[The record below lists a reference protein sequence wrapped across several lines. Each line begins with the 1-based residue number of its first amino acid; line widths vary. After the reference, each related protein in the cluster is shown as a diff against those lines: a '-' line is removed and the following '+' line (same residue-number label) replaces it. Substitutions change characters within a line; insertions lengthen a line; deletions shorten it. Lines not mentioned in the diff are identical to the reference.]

1 MLDLQPPSSDAREM
15 RVQGWLWLREE
26 QLERPLERSIM
37 PIELLHLQGFPA
49 RDPLLAKALQGLTE
63 QEVVIGA
70 GNAMSVPVIGAVLA
84 DVFVKTLVGRLD
96 VAMEVSDSEDL
107 EDDLGVETS
116 FPRFKCGCWLHLR
129 RLPDGPG
136 GRLGGVGVHSG
147 RRSEKL
153 LLGRDARRAS
163 GLLMEAEREGS
174 SVVSR
179 VHAEILPGRQPGEAF
194 LRDLAS
200 TNGSWVL
207 GKGKVSPEDVEGE
220 VLASGDEI
228 SLGVDPGSWQG
239 GPDPSDFRFLFRIEM
254 PSPKRRRTGGTADRP
269 AVQPDLPQPPPA
281 ASPRTLAV
289 AATKDLP
296 SAAETIAALEELE
309 KVNSAQPT
317 LRNRTLR
324 GIGVS
329 GEARGPPVP
338 AAATVEGQELEE
350 MLWKASREAEV
361 RFFMSYQSLARRG
374 RDGSVPGFRR
384 WLDDLKLDG
393 YAKQALVWA
402 EEMGA
407 SDLEEVLENLEDF
420 MEKIG
425 LGEKLEDEEDMEAFY
440 AKAAAAAE
448 QIQVTNRPS
457 LHLNSSER
465 EDLWHFWSLRRPG
478 VELYRAFDARV
489 AELAEPAEP
498 AAAAGTGSLEERLS
512 TELRAR
518 LEGDLQYL
526 VVMREYHALHLPRL
540 PSLESSNGTWTFCG
554 GSEEW
559 LRRADGAAAPVPL
572 PPLERAV
579 KRTMQEAILGG
590 QPRGARFLETYL
602 AMERFHP
609 EDLPDSPCEVVNV
622 SKQAVLQA
630 VRAVAGAAGLPDW
643 NRSFDDAPVPLAI
656 TPESLQNRSEVV
668 KQVRRYFDLM
678 ANTRVAQAD
687 KYFGHVLFGLL
698 LSRVCQRFDLLQEA
712 QLLSSDLESQRAL
725 LESQLSPLPAEQVQS
740 RLENRLL
747 EAFVQRLGSQ
757 GMADHLVLQPEQL
770 LAVRRHTD
778 HIFGRG
784 LREEIF
790 VPLSR
795 ASRLGAQ
802 QGLRAAGPGLCADQL
817 EQSAVEG
824 RLRMLSLNA
833 MAAER
838 FLKAAASM
846 RRSDWSTLLTHN
858 SRAKNQGLAWHG
870 LVFGALLGQHEL
882 AQRPGGEKRSRSRV
896 GEAAWVSPLALKTKK
911 LKREWHGTGL
921 FHFHSCDY

>member
-1 MLDLQPPSSDAREM
+1 MPLGLPTSTSAAPRLRHLRGSW
-15 RVQGWLWLREE
+15 GWW
-26 QLERPLERSIM
+26 
-37 PIELLHLQGFPA
+37 
-49 RDPLLAKALQGLTE
+49 LLAIWAFK
-63 QEVVIGA
+63 V
-70 GNAMSVPVIGAVLA
+70 S
-84 DVFVKTLVGRLD
+84 F
-96 VAMEVSDSEDL
+96 SDS
-107 EDDLGVETS
+107 G
-116 FPRFKCGCWLHLR
+116 F
-129 RLPDGPG
+129 
-136 GRLGGVGVHSG
+136 
-147 RRSEKL
+147 
-153 LLGRDARRAS
+153 
-163 GLLMEAEREGS
+163 
-174 SVVSR
+174 
-179 VHAEILPGRQPGEAF
+179 
-194 LRDLAS
+194 
-200 TNGSWVL
+200 
-207 GKGKVSPEDVEGE
+207 
-220 VLASGDEI
+220 
-228 SLGVDPGSWQG
+228 
-239 GPDPSDFRFLFRIEM
+239 
-254 PSPKRRRTGGTADRP
+254 
-269 AVQPDLPQPPPA
+269 
-281 ASPRTLAV
+281 
-289 AATKDLP
+289 
-296 SAAETIAALEELE
+296 
-309 KVNSAQPT
+309 VNSAQPT

-478 VELYRAFDARV
+478 VELYRAFGARV
-489 AELAEPAEP
+489 AELAEP

-712 QLLSSDLESQRAL
+712 QLLSSDLESQRAPGGAGAKPL
-725 LESQLSPLPAEQVQS
+725 GES
-740 RLENRLL
+740 
-747 EAFVQRLGSQ
+747 AFG
-757 GMADHLVLQPEQL
+757 
-770 LAVRRHTD
+770 
-778 HIFGRG
+778 
-784 LREEIF
+784 
-790 VPLSR
+790 
-795 ASRLGAQ
+795 
-802 QGLRAAGPGLCADQL
+802 GLRAAVGISRHGRSLGPPAGAIAGGAPAHG
-817 EQSAVEG
+817 SHFWAWPEG
-824 RLRMLSLNA
+824 RDLR
-833 MAAER
+833 
-838 FLKAAASM
+838 ASV
-846 RRSDWSTLLTHN
+846 
-858 SRAKNQGLAWHG
+858 QGLALGCPAG
-870 LVFGALLGQHEL
+870 LARRWAGA
-882 AQRPGGEKRSRSRV
+882 V
-896 GEAAWVSPLALKTKK
+896 
-911 LKREWHGTGL
+911 
-921 FHFHSCDY
+921 C